1 MRNSAGEW
9 KLWFKKNDRNEIF
22 NKSNKNPVDK
32 ISSRQ
37 DQAEEKMSRME
48 GKTEKILHSDIDKKM
63 KDYDYNFQRLWDTN
77 LSINVEEEELKYKLK
92 A

>member
-1 MRNSAGEW
+1 
-9 KLWFKKNDRNEIF
+9 
-22 NKSNKNPVDK
+22 VDK